1 MAKTK
6 KRLSRSI
13 RRAAVIHALELCQGD
28 PAAAAAQTK
37 ESVAFVKRWQA
48 RYLECNNTSD
58 KPRSG
63 RPRVLSKQQKYTA
76 TVLLC
81 EQQTVPAVRRLLVAE
96 HSVPATVSNSTVY
109 RAVQPTMIRSKPAMQ
124 PLITLRSMQR
134 RVAWAKQHLQAETDW
149 SGVAAGDSTYFTLNG
164 QTPDGRYWH
173 MKGQKPIRFRPNKS
187 NQLHAY
193 AIMSMHGKTQLHFVS
208 GTTGLKTQYTR
219 KTTKKGQSSK
229 LTGVGSEEVQDLM
242 GQKLVPETRQL
253 FTAAGAGEPT
263 FLLDNAPAHV
273 SKSTKKFF
281 ADNNIKVLQNWPA
294 NSPDLNPIENV
305 WGIIK
310 PQVYRQ
316 QYTTLAELKAAV
328 LRAWAA
334 LPQSTLR
341 SLMQSMPRR
350 LRMVLRRRGG
360 YIGY

>member
-1 MAKTK
+1 
-6 KRLSRSI
+6 
-13 RRAAVIHALELCQGD
+13 
-28 PAAAAAQTK
+28 
-37 ESVAFVKRWQA
+37 
-48 RYLECNNTSD
+48 
-58 KPRSG
+58 
-63 RPRVLSKQQKYTA
+63 
-76 TVLLC
+76 VLLC
-81 EQQTVPAVRRLLVAE
+81 EQQTISAVRRLLAAE
-96 HSVPATVSNSTVY
+96 HGAPATVSNSTVS
-109 RAVQPTMIRSKPAMQ
+109 RAVKPTMDRSKPVMQ
-124 PLITLRSMQR
+124 PQITLRSMQR
-134 RVAWAKQHLQAETDW
+134 RLAFAKQHLRPERDW
-149 SGVAAGDSTYFTLNG
+149 TGVAAGDSTYFTMNG
-164 QTPDGRYWH
+164 QTPGGKYWH
-173 MKGQKPIRFRPNKS
+173 MKGQKPIKFRPNKS

-193 AIMSMHGKTQLHFVS
+193 AIISVHGKTELHFVS
-208 GTTGLKTQYTR
+208 GTTGLKQKYKR
-219 KTTKKGQSSK
+219 KTTKKGQSEL

-253 FTAAGAGEPT
+253 FAAAGAGEPT

-281 ADNNIKVLQNWPA
+281 ADNDIKVLQNWPA

-328 LRAWAA
+328 LRAWAQ

-341 SLMQSMPRR
+341 NLMLSMPRR
-350 LRMVLRRRGG
+350 LRRVVRQQGG